1 MLYTYDECINKFG
14 TKYFVKKAVENGSL
28 FQLDKGIYSDR
39 KRVSEEVVIARK
51 YPKAV
56 LTLNSA
62 FYYYNLTD
70 VIPEKHYL
78 ATDRDA
84 AKIPDKRVKQ
94 IFERNDLLNLGATTY
109 SRDGGIVNIYSKER
123 MLVELLRNKNKLP
136 FDYYKE
142 VLLNYREIVHDLD
155 IRAVQDYAV
164 AVPKSDMIMELL
176 RLEVL

>member
-1 MLYTYDECINKFG
+1 
-14 TKYFVKKAVENGSL
+14 
-28 FQLDKGIYSDR
+28 
-39 KRVSEEVVIARK
+39 
-51 YPKAV
+51 
-56 LTLNSA
+56 
-62 FYYYNLTD
+62 
-70 VIPEKHYL
+70 
-78 ATDRDA
+78 
-84 AKIPDKRVKQ
+84 
-94 IFERNDLLNLGATTY
+94 
-109 SRDGGIVNIYSKER
+109 

>member
-14 TKYFVKKAVENGSL
+14 TKYLVKKAVENGSL

-70 VIPEKHYL
+70 VVL
-78 ATDRDA
+78 AANA
-84 AKIPDKRVKQ
+84 A
-94 IFERNDLLNLGATTY
+94 G
-109 SRDGGIVNIYSKER
+109 VNIARVVTKETDLETYFVK
-123 MLVELLRNKNKLP
+123 LVGGESNG
-136 FDYYKE
+136 
-142 VLLNYREIVHDLD
+142 
-155 IRAVQDYAV
+155 
-164 AVPKSDMIMELL
+164 
-176 RLEVL
+176 